1 MLRLISIDISSA
13 NIVMDIEDDTIL
25 KDVEQQETE
34 YPSTPI
40 TTGTGAA
47 ATNVYKT
54 QRC

>member
-1 MLRLISIDISSA
+1 
-13 NIVMDIEDDTIL
+13 MDIEDDTIL

-47 ATNVYKT
+47 ATTVYKT